1 MSLLQNRKAALDL
14 LSILVKERLASPD
27 QMHKKGDVLDH
38 VLEDMKSEK
47 FLTEDF
53 IVQLMFGLSFV
64 SFDSVST
71 TATVLIK
78 LLGENPL
85 VLEELTVHTYASGS
99 ELFTLKYQLLR

>member
-53 IVQLMFGLSFV
+53 IVQLLFGLSFV
-64 SFDSVST
+64 SFGFNDSNST
-71 TATVLIK
+71 YEVAWRKPFGVRRIDCTYIC
-78 LLGENPL
+78 LL
-85 VLEELTVHTYASGS
+85 T
-99 ELFTLKYQLLR
+99 